1 MKKIES
7 KATIMM
13 DDIQRYD
20 ELRHNIIDML
30 NDGRVKL
37 AEVRETYIRVKGPF
51 EDVDRLLSLV
61 VEAREKGGEK
71 DGSDKETA

>member
-1 MKKIES
+1 
-7 KATIMM
+7 MM
-13 DDIQRYD
+13 EDIQRYD

-51 EDVDRLLSLV
+51 EDVDRLLGLV
-61 VEAREKGGEK
+61 VEAREKGGDK
-71 DGSDKETA
+71 NGSDKETA